1 MGRKKAKAPGLGQSL
16 INDRFGKKHTGHRH
30 AAELSA
36 EHDAT
41 QLNLQSVTELS
52 SLDDFLATAQLAG
65 TEFTAER
72 LNVHFVTNETKGIIS
87 EEQKERID
95 AAQTE
100 FQHLLGIPRRP
111 PWTQE
116 TTKEELEKSETESF
130 LSWRK
135 KLAVIQDNDDLIITP
150 YEKNLDFWRQLWR
163 VIERSDVFVQIVDA
177 RDPLLFRCIDMET
190 YVKEVD
196 PSKQNV
202 LLVNKADLLSSQ
214 QRSAWRSY
222 FEKAGV
228 SVVFWSAVLENEK
241 LDDTYDCAQ
250 LEALDVEDLYDR
262 EKLIAFFKSLVD
274 KPNKVVG
281 MVGYPNVGKS
291 STVNT
296 LMGVKKTAVSATPGR
311 TKHFQTLHIDNEL
324 CLCDCPGLV
333 FPSFVS
339 NKAEMVLSGI
349 LPIDQMRDHVA
360 PVNLLG
366 RRIPRKVV
374 EVTYGVNIQKPKEGE
389 DPNRSPT
396 ASEILSAH
404 ALSRGFMTT
413 HGQPDDSRSARV
425 ILKDYVNGKLLCSVA
440 PPGVDDAEYK
450 AWTISKV
457 EKVVNCVP
465 DVVSDD
471 MAGVVARIQ
480 RLNKKDVGPGI
491 SEVEAAFFAPKDV
504 RVFTKDGK
512 QDLSGGKG

>member
-250 LEALDVEDLYDR
+250 LERDFFLLILLQEAFKHTVEKLNPALASMFVQLFACPNKNKHPISGPCNVAIVSCVIPFIIFFPSTALDVEDLYDR

-450 AWTISKV
+450 
-457 EKVVNCVP
+457 
-465 DVVSDD
+465 
-471 MAGVVARIQ
+471 
-480 RLNKKDVGPGI
+480 
-491 SEVEAAFFAPKDV
+491 
-504 RVFTKDGK
+504 
-512 QDLSGGKG
+512 